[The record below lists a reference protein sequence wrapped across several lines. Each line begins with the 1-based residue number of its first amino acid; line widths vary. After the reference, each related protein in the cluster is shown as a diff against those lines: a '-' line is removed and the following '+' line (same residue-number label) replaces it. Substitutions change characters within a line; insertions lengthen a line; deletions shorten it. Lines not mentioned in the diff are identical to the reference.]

1 MKDSLG
7 NTRSV
12 NLDPS
17 KAGADGGALTQTQE
31 LVKLQEY
38 AGKTEEDMLEYLQDN
53 YNDNYSFDTQ
63 GVFGDEMVITDNNDS
78 SRQLTIG
85 VDESDPKKRQ
95 GIANAIFR
103 FMNPQIYDR

>member
-1 MKDSLG
+1 
-7 NTRSV
+7 
-12 NLDPS
+12 
-17 KAGADGGALTQTQE
+17 
-31 LVKLQEY
+31 
-38 AGKTEEDMLEYLQDN
+38 
-53 YNDNYSFDTQ
+53 
-63 GVFGDEMVITDNNDS
+63 MVITDNNDS